1 MLERGRNCRKYEGT
15 TAKVGTIRYIAENPP
30 RGFFSSKG
38 SVRTMRVGKMEGDAT
53 RADRVIHAAPI
64 SAYFCAARV
73 STRRPHLDFDLC
85 LDDAVRTPAQ
95 IYGACSEHF
104 IHPWKSGS
112 SRRAG
117 FPLSARALFALLR
130 RVKSARKIRRS
141 SNTTT
146 ASRAACKIFLSASNG
161 RGCRAAYSD
170 WREKQT
176 RLFAKSGD
184 HVASGN
190 CIF

>member
-64 SAYFCAARV
+64 SAHFCAARV

-85 LDDAVRTPAQ
+85 PDDAERTAAQ
-95 IYGACSEHF
+95 IYGDCAEHF
-104 IHPWKSGS
+104 HSSMGIRKQSARRIPFSG
-112 SRRAG
+112 
-117 FPLSARALFALLR
+117 RALFALLR
-130 RVKSARKIRRS
+130 RVKRARKIRR
-141 SNTTT
+141 
-146 ASRAACKIFLSASNG
+146 R
-161 RGCRAAYSD
+161 
-170 WREKQT
+170 T
-176 RLFAKSGD
+176 RRTPPPRHERLA
-184 HVASGN
+184 
-190 CIF
+190 